1 MRRMKKEKIAAQ
13 LYTVRDY
20 CNDAH
25 EIVESL
31 KKVRSIGFKAVQ
43 LSSLGPLPPHELV
56 RVLDGEGLT
65 CCSTHEDSEELLTD
79 PEAVIERLSILRCTA
94 AAYQS
99 PNGQDLSTLE
109 GVKRLCK
116 ALSRTGKLL
125 KKAGI
130 TFAYH
135 NHSLEFHR
143 INGRTVLEWIMSET
157 DPEYLEAELDTYWVQ
172 AGGGDTVEWLARVKG
187 RASLI
192 HLKDFGV
199 DPKGKATYEEIG
211 QGNLTWGR
219 IIPAAKRA
227 GCRWYIIE
235 QDSDWEAG
243 DPFESLKLSLAY
255 LKKTFV
261 E

>member
-1 MRRMKKEKIAAQ
+1 MKKENIAAQ

-25 EIVESL
+25 EFVETL
-31 KKVRSIGFKAVQ
+31 KKVRSIGYKAVE

-79 PEAVIERLSILRCTA
+79 PEAVIERLNVLDCAATA
-94 AAYQS
+94 Y
-99 PNGQDLSTLE
+99 PWPKDQDFSTLE

-116 ALSRTGKLL
+116 ALARTGKLL

-135 NHSLEFHR
+135 NHNLEFHR
-143 INGRTVLEWIMSET
+143 VNGKIVLEWILGET
-157 DPEYLEAELDTYWVQ
+157 DPESMEAELDTYWVQ
-172 AGGGDTVEWLARVKG
+172 AGGGDPVDWLTRMKG
-187 RASLI
+187 RASLL

-199 DPKGKATYEEIG
+199 DSKGKPTFEEIG
-211 QGNLTWGR
+211 QGNLHWDR

-227 GCRWYIIE
+227 GCRWYIVE

-261 E
+261 D

>member
-1 MRRMKKEKIAAQ
+1 MKKEKIAAQ

-20 CNDAH
+20 CNDAR
-25 EIVESL
+25 EIVETL

-79 PEAVIERLSILRCTA
+79 PESVIERLSVLGCTA
-94 AAYQS
+94 TAY
-99 PNGQDLSTLE
+99 PWPKDQDFSTLE

-135 NHSLEFHR
+135 NHNLEFHR
-143 INGRTVLEWIMSET
+143 INGKTVLEWIMAET
-157 DPEYLEAELDTYWVQ
+157 DSDSLEAELDTYWVQ
-172 AGGGDTVEWLARVKG
+172 AGGGDPVEWLSRVKG
-187 RASLI
+187 RASML
-192 HLKDFGV
+192 HVKDYGV
-199 DPKGKATYEEIG
+199 DPKGKATFEEIG
-211 QGNLTWGR
+211 QGNLNWEK
-219 IIPAAKRA
+219 IMHAAKRA
-227 GCRWYIIE
+227 GCQWYIIE

>member
-1 MRRMKKEKIAAQ
+1 MKKEKIAAQ

-25 EIVESL
+25 EIVETL
-31 KKVRSIGFKAVQ
+31 KKVRSIGYKAVE
-43 LSSLGPLPPHELV
+43 LSSLGPLPPHELI
-56 RVLDGEGLT
+56 RVLDGEGLA

-79 PEAVIERLSILRCTA
+79 PEAVIERLNVLGCTA
-94 AAYQS
+94 TAY
-99 PNGQDLSTLE
+99 PWPKDQDFSTLE

-116 ALSRTGKLL
+116 ALARTGKLM

-135 NHSLEFHR
+135 NHNLEFHR
-143 INGRTVLEWIMSET
+143 INGKTVLEWILGET
-157 DPEYLEAELDTYWVQ
+157 DPESLEAELDTYWIQ
-172 AGGGDTVEWLARVKG
+172 AGGGDPVDWLARMKG
-187 RASLI
+187 RASLL

-199 DPKGKATYEEIG
+199 DSKGKATFEEIG
-211 QGNLTWGR
+211 HGNLLWDK
-219 IIPAAKRA
+219 IMPAARRA
-227 GCRWYIIE
+227 GCRWYIVE